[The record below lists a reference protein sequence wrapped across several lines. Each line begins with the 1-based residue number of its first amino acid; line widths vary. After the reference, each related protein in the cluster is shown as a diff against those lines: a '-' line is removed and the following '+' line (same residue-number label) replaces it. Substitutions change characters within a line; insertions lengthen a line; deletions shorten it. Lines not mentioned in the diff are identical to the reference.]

1 MYDNQGKL
9 ATLSGSIG
17 STEGVLHSVDSL
29 LTYVSFW
36 ADVSLRAFPASL
48 PKILSIENA
57 RYGLQHLKL
66 CWSTPLSGSVACLAI
81 AYIHCIP
88 VIAVVVCRVR

>member
-36 ADVSLRAFPASL
+36 AGVSQRAFSTSL

-66 CWSTPLSGSVACLAI
+66 CCSTPFAGSVTCLAI